1 MSAADLLS
9 PATASPAPQDMQEPA
24 VLGVTRSVTGR
35 RWNWREGGQASHTDR
50 MGMAIAQQTGL
61 PEIVGRMLAL
71 RRIAPE
77 QVETYL
83 SPTLRALMPDPSTFT
98 DMDAAAARLATAIRN
113 AETVG
118 LFGDYDVDGA
128 CSTALLTDFLRRQG
142 CTVLTHIPD
151 RMTEGYGPNT
161 PAIKAMQD
169 QGARL
174 IVCLDCG
181 TAAVDVLEQVSTR
194 SDVIVLDHHQVQGA
208 LPRVLATVNPN
219 RPDCPSGLHGICA
232 AAVTFMTVVA
242 TARILRRDGWFDSH
256 PDPQLMDS
264 LDLVALATV
273 CDVMPLSG
281 LNRAF
286 VTQGLKVMAR
296 RQRTGLAALLDAAGA
311 RDPLS
316 AFTCGFALG
325 PRINAGGRIAD
336 SGLGLRL
343 LLCTDAAE
351 AQALAEK
358 LNSVNHNRQS
368 VESGILDRAMELAA
382 AQRAQGHAVLVLS
395 GRDWHPGVV
404 GIVAGRIKEK
414 FNRPVLVGAELDDGN
429 VKGSARSVPGQDLG
443 GAIIAARQA
452 GLLSSG
458 GGHAMAAGFGLPAD
472 GIPALHA
479 FLDHHLATAAS
490 LPDAVDL
497 TIDAVVNVAAADV
510 ALATDMDR
518 LAPFGAGNDEPLI
531 ALPRV
536 RVAYAERIG
545 REGNTLRLTLQGE
558 GRGPRLKALVFRA
571 NESPLAPVLEDRDA
585 PPLHL
590 AGWLRAESWNGRTSA
605 TFFIRDAAIAQ

>member
-1 MSAADLLS
+1 MPAADLLS
-9 PATASPAPQDMQEPA
+9 PHPAASSPQAAEPA

-71 RRIAPE
+71 RHVAPE
-77 QVETYL
+77 DVATYL
-83 SPTLRALMPDPSTFT
+83 TPTLRALMPDPSTCA
-98 DMDAAAARLATAIRN
+98 DMDTAAARLATAIRN
-113 AETVG
+113 GETVG

-128 CSTALLTDFLRRQG
+128 CSTALMTDFLRRMG

-161 PAIKAMQD
+161 PAIEAMMD
-169 QGARL
+169 QGASL

-181 TAAVDVLEQVSTR
+181 TAAVEVLEAVSR
-194 SDVIVLDHHQVQGA
+194 RGDVIILDHHQVQGA
-208 LPRVLATVNPN
+208 LPKVLATVNPN
-219 RPDCPSGLHGICA
+219 RPDCSSGLRHICA
-232 AAVTFMTVVA
+232 AAVTFLTVVA
-242 TARILRRDGWFDSH
+242 TTRILRREGWFDTH
-256 PDPQLMDS
+256 PEPQLMDS

-273 CDVMPLSG
+273 CDVMPLGG

-286 VTQGLKVMAR
+286 VAQGLKIMAR
-296 RQRTGLAALLDAAGA
+296 RQRTGLSALLDVAGA

-316 AFTCGFALG
+316 AFTCGFAVG

-343 LLCTDAAE
+343 LLCDDAAE
-351 AQALAEK
+351 ARTLAER
-358 LNSVNHNRQS
+358 LNTVNHNRQG
-368 VESGILDRAMELAA
+368 VEAGILDRAMELAA
-382 AQRAQGHAVLVLS
+382 QQRAQGHAVLVLS

-414 FNRPVLVGAELDDGN
+414 FNRPVLVGAELEDGS

-452 GLLSSG
+452 GLLTSG
-458 GGHAMAAGFGLPAD
+458 GGHAMAAGFRLPA
-472 GIPALHA
+472 GGVPALHA
-479 FLDHHLATAAS
+479 FLDRHLAGAAD

-497 TIDAVVNVAAADV
+497 TIDAVVNVAAANV
-510 ALATDMDR
+510 ELATDMDR

-545 REGNTLRLTLQGE
+545 REGNTLRLTVQGE
-558 GRGPRLKALVFRA
+558 GRGPRIKALVFRA

-605 TFFIRDAAIAQ
+605 TFFIRDVASAQ